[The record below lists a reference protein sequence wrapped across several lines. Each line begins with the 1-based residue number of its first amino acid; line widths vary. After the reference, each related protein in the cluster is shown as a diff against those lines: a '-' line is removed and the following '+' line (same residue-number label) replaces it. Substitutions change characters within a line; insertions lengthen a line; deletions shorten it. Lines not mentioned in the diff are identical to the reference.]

1 MMNMI
6 DKATS
11 LTDEQIND
19 LVAIVER
26 NARTEDEADAAIEAT
41 ARYLSINH
49 FFNGICPMANIAL
62 ALIAALIAYA
72 MTHNLVI
79 IIAAALVADAIPAIA
94 YGVAATKQ
102 IEAFEKVLNA
112 RLDRIIA
119 TL

>member
-1 MMNMI
+1 MFNMI

-19 LVAIVER
+19 LVAIIEH
-26 NARTEDEADAAIEAT
+26 NARTEEEADAATEAT

-49 FFNGICPMANIAL
+49 LFNGICPMANIAL

-72 MTHNLVI
+72 MTHNILI
-79 IIAAALVADAIPAIA
+79 IAAAALVADAIPAIA

-102 IEAFEKVLNA
+102 IGAFEKVLNA
-112 RLDRIIA
+112 RLDKIVA